1 MKMKTT
7 ITKWRERESERW
19 KENEKKMFEMFFSL

>member
-7 ITKWRERESERW
+7 ITKWREKERW